1 MNQNIQ
7 NPNQNNPDQMN
18 EYIQNTPDRMSEY
31 IQNQRPS
38 TIIGNNN
45 EQIIIPPLN
54 TDIRF
59 NAYHDSSFKRGP
71 DGQPLRSFE
80 NGKLYKK

>member
-7 NPNQNNPDQMN
+7 NKIPNQ
-18 EYIQNTPDRMSEY
+18 TPDTMTDY
-31 IQNQRPS
+31 LQNQRPS
-38 TIIGNNN
+38 VVLGNNN

-59 NAYHDSSFKRGP
+59 GAYHNSYGGGSSDIR
-71 DGQPLRSFE
+71 PLRPAE
-80 NGKLYKK
+80 NGNRRNDRKK